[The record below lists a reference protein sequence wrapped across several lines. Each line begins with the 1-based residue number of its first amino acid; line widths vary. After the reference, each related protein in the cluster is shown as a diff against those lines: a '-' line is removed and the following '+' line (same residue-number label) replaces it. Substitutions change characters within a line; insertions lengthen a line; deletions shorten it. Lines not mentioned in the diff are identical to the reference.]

1 VSGIPERLWRVVRG
15 HWELAQDRVD
25 EAESISDAKA
35 ELAVAIRAAE
45 AAQREAD
52 PAAPGQLPPP
62 RAPAGGEHDPFEAA
76 YELLQ
81 VRPGCD
87 LAALDEA
94 YGQRLAELDPAR
106 HAEGSPE
113 RRLAEGRRAAVEAA
127 YEKLRDFLNPTET
140 RFERIEF

>member
-1 VSGIPERLWRVVRG
+1 MSGIPERLWRVVRG

-25 EAESISDAKA
+25 EADSLSDAYA

-45 AAQREAD
+45 VAQRQAD
-52 PAAPGQLPPP
+52 AGATGQLPPARP
-62 RAPAGGEHDPFEAA
+62 AAGGELDPFEAA
-76 YELLQ
+76 YGLLQ
-81 VRPGCD
+81 VQPGCD
-87 LAALDEA
+87 LAALEQA
-94 YGQRLAELDPAR
+94 YQARLAELDPDR

-113 RRLAEGRRAAVEAA
+113 RRVVAGRREAVSAA